1 MRVKNKRVK
10 TGVIQHLNGAG
21 NVTIDLDF
29 QPDFM
34 KADFMVGG
42 QPHGTDHIWLEV
54 VAVTP
59 YTFQLV
65 INYTITHPRSIK
77 WVVAHLPKLG
87 ELLLH

>member
-21 NVTIDLDF
+21 AVTVDLDF

-34 KADFMVGG
+34 KADFLVGG
-42 QPHGTDHIWLEV
+42 HPHTTDKIWLEV
-54 VAVTP
+54 TAKTP
-59 YTFQLV
+59 TTFELV
-65 INYTITHPRSIK
+65 INYTITHPRAIK

-87 ELLLH
+87 EILLH